1 MKKGKKTV
9 KGMTLI
15 EMIISIAVL
24 AMLCVILA
32 MVGQN
37 IESTARATNTL
48 RDKVAKESPYAANG
62 PNVNGVV
69 QFNDRDGHP
78 ADFATQAA
86 TMVVR
91 VPGSYGDVSD
101 PSVTFNITRYDT
113 EQIVLDGKSAKER
126 EVIQNGPNSGLNL
139 KFYQIVTTAAVTTT
153 APTTTTAAAE

>member
-1 MKKGKKTV
+1 MKKGKKTL

-37 IESTARATNTL
+37 IDATARATNTL
-48 RDKVAKESPYAANG
+48 KDKVSKESPYAANG

-69 QFNDRDGHP
+69 KFNDSDGVP

-113 EQIVLDGKSAKER
+113 EQIVLEGKSAKER
-126 EVIQNGPNSGLNL
+126 EAIQNGPNSGLNL
-139 KFYQIVTTAAVTTT
+139 RFYQIVTTAAATTT

>member
-37 IESTARATNTL
+37 IDATARATNTL
-48 RDKVAKESPYAANG
+48 KDKVAKESPYAANG
-62 PNVNGVV
+62 VAKFNGSAGEVE
-69 QFNDRDGHP
+69 
-78 ADFATQAA
+78 FATQTG

-91 VPGSYGDVSD
+91 VPGNYSFNDDSYSD
-101 PSVTFNITRYDT
+101 PSVNFNIARYDT

-126 EVIQNGPNSGLNL
+126 EAIQNGPNSGLNL
-139 KFYQIVTTAAVTTT
+139 RFYQILTTAAATTT

>member
-37 IESTARATNTL
+37 IDATARATNTL
-48 RDKVAKESPYAANG
+48 KDKVSKESPYAANG
-62 PNVNGVV
+62 VAKFNGNAGEVE
-69 QFNDRDGHP
+69 
-78 ADFATQAA
+78 FATQTG

-91 VPGSYGDVSD
+91 VPGNYSFNDVPYPD
-101 PSVTFNITRYDT
+101 PSVNFNIARYDT

-126 EVIQNGPNSGLNL
+126 NAIQNGPNGGLNL
-139 KFYQIVTTAAVTTT
+139 RFYQIVTTAAATTT

>member
-37 IESTARATNTL
+37 IDATARATNNL
-48 RDKVAKESPYAANG
+48 KDKIAKEAPYAANEVTS
-62 PNVNGVV
+62 PNT
-69 QFNDRDGHP
+69 REGHP
-78 ADFATQAA
+78 AVEFATQTG

-91 VPGSYGDVSD
+91 VPGNYNGVDN
-101 PSVTFNITRYDT
+101 PSVNFDITVYDT

-126 EVIQNGPNSGLNL
+126 ESIQNGPNGGLNL
-139 KFYQIVTTAAVTTT
+139 RFYQIVTT
-153 APTTTTAAAE
+153 TAAAEAPAPPATPTE

>member
-1 MKKGKKTV
+1 MKKGKKTL

-37 IESTARATNTL
+37 IESTARATNNL

-126 EVIQNGPNSGLNL
+126 EAIQNGPNSGLNL

>member
-37 IESTARATNTL
+37 IDATARATNTL
-48 RDKVAKESPYAANG
+48 KDKVSKESPYAANG
-62 PNVNGVV
+62 VAKFNGSAGEVE
-69 QFNDRDGHP
+69 
-78 ADFATQAA
+78 FATQAA

-126 EVIQNGPNSGLNL
+126 EAIQNGPNSGLNL

>member
-1 MKKGKKTV
+1 MKKGKKTL

-37 IESTARATNTL
+37 IDATARATNTL
-48 RDKVAKESPYAANG
+48 KDKVSKESPYAANG
-62 PNVNGVV
+62 VAKFNGNAGEVE
-69 QFNDRDGHP
+69 
-78 ADFATQAA
+78 FATQTG

-126 EVIQNGPNSGLNL
+126 NAIQNGPNGGLNL
-139 KFYQIVTTAAVTTT
+139 RFYQIVTTAAATTT